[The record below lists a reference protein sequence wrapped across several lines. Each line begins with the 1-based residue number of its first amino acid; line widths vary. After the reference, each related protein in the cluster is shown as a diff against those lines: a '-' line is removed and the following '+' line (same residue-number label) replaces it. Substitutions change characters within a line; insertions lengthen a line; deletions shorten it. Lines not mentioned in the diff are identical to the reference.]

1 MKSSACQ
8 VVVVKFYLLFQKQKI
23 IKTDLKK
30 NSTTR
35 VSWKK
40 NEALAAVLELREDE
54 ISADND
60 EDTII

>member
-1 MKSSACQ
+1 MSSSSSKVLPTFSKAKNYQ
-8 VVVVKFYLLFQKQKI
+8 DWLKEKQHY
-23 IKTDLKK
+23 T
-30 NSTTR
+30 SFM
-35 VSWKK
+35 KK